1 MTTWL
6 DSKAAE
12 RLSDD
17 LEAIPA
23 LFADLPAVKTGIKD
37 PSNGTHTPPASK
49 PPLSIEVV
57 TLLDTEKKDA
67 DEYQETDP
75 RGHDVLDRYG
85 VIPRVGLWVRMT
97 SEEMTDDNQTAPEIT
112 RFMTLAELCQ
122 TLKGASPWIITQ
134 QWSTELAQDLH
145 ALRSEIEQA
154 LGIKPV
160 FEPRCRNLWCGTN
173 HGGVWLGT
181 LLEAMDNGTWYLCP
195 NCKRDYKFA
204 EDLKA
209 LGGAQYLRG
218 EEVAQ
223 LLDIAWSTVRR
234 FKAEGWIRPIACTA
248 SGVALFDLD
257 QVRTVNDTPPEQRV
271 ALR

>member
-1 MTTWL
+1 MTSFL

-12 RLSDD
+12 RLADD

-49 PPLSIEVV
+49 PPLSMEVLS
-57 TLLDTEKKDA
+57 LLDVARKGVEEWA
-67 DEYQETDP
+67 ETDP

-85 VIPRVGLWVRMT
+85 VIPHIGLWVRITIELMT
-97 SEEMTDDNQTAPEIT
+97 GAGEHPPTVVYWSDLTDLLGA
-112 RFMTLAELCQ
+112 
-122 TLKGASPWIITQ
+122 LKAATPWLITQ
-134 QWSTELAQDLH
+134 QWSTELAKDLH
-145 ALRSEIEQA
+145 ALRAEIEQA

-223 LLDIAWSTVRR
+223 LLDVPWSTLRYW
-234 FKAEGWIRPIACTA
+234 KQEHWIRPIAST
-248 SGVALFDLD
+248 SEGIALFDLD
-257 QVRTVNDTPPEQRV
+257 QVRAIRDTPADERV
-271 ALR
+271 RQ